1 MAPLH
6 DETAAGPVDAR
17 ADLKVFRA
25 QDPYIALGLA
35 VSHLMTKP
43 AFAKLRFG
51 D

>member
-1 MAPLH
+1 MAPLQ
-6 DETAAGPVDAR
+6 DETPAVPADPR

-43 AFAKLRFG
+43 AFAKL
-51 D
+51 